1 MKARA
6 TRLSEE
12 TASRAAGT
20 ASAKALRRER
30 VCSFEREQG
39 GRMVASSGRPGQ
51 TGNGSHDLGA
61 IVGTCVFPLAEMSI
75 RMCVVSETRCGLV

>member
-1 MKARA
+1 M
-6 TRLSEE
+6 L
-12 TASRAAGT
+12 
-20 ASAKALRRER
+20 
-30 VCSFEREQG
+30 
-39 GRMVASSGRPGQ
+39 ASSGRPGQ